1 MRRNTIHSTGRRPA
15 AACLLMVLAAS
26 SVCYAAGGPED
37 ANEVTDPNSVAY
49 WWQWTAP
56 ASSAGRWT
64 EQTVRTLATDNL
76 DGLWGIGLITATPDL
91 DADADVDPLDLDAF
105 LQSWLNDE
113 VSWTAAWCAGRDLN
127 ADGVINLRDFAT
139 LAQSWAER

>member
-1 MRRNTIHSTGRRPA
+1 MDRPGVFCGSMDGA
-15 AACLLMVLAAS
+15 
-26 SVCYAAGGPED
+26 D
-37 ANEVTDPNSVAY
+37 
-49 WWQWTAP
+49 
-56 ASSAGRWT
+56 
-64 EQTVRTLATDNL
+64 VRTLATEDL
-76 DGLWGIGLITATPDL
+76 DGPWGIGLITATPDL

-105 LQSWLNDE
+105 LQSWLDDE

>member
-1 MRRNTIHSTGRRPA
+1 
-15 AACLLMVLAAS
+15 MVLAAS

-49 WWQWTAP
+49 WWQWTA
-56 ASSAGRWT
+56 
-64 EQTVRTLATDNL
+64 
-76 DGLWGIGLITATPDL
+76 
-91 DADADVDPLDLDAF
+91 
-105 LQSWLNDE
+105 
-113 VSWTAAWCAGRDLN
+113 AWCAGRDLN